1 MESLDFTLLDAV
13 DILIAGFLLY
23 QLYRLIRGTAAIGIF
38 LGISAV
44 YLLWKLVAAFHM
56 VVLTEMLGQFI
67 GVGFLLLIIVF
78 QQEIRRFLLMIGT
91 ATFTQKSWLAKPFM
105 WVRGINVQHEEL
117 TVEPIVQA
125 AINLA
130 QTKTGALLVLMR
142 KTPLGLYASTGT
154 LLDARISAHLI
165 EAIFRTKS
173 PLHDG
178 AMIFEN
184 DRIVAASA
192 ILPVS
197 ENINIPAKYGLRHRA
212 AAGLTERNDS
222 ICVVVS
228 EETGKIS
235 VVSQGI
241 IAEVPR
247 SKLKAS
253 LLELLST

>member
-1 MESLDFTLLDAV
+1 MESLDFTLLDAL
-13 DILIAGFLLY
+13 DIMIAGFLLY

-56 VVLTEMLGQFI
+56 VVLTEVLGQFI

-91 ATFTQKSWLAKPFM
+91 ATFTQKSWLTKPFLWM
-105 WVRGINVQHEEL
+105 RAKNAQTEEIVL
-117 TVEPIVQA
+117 EPVAQA
-125 AINLA
+125 AINFA
-130 QTKTGALLVLMR
+130 ATKTGAIIVLTR
-142 KTPLGLYASTGT
+142 NTPLGLYSGTGT
-154 LLDARISAHLI
+154 RLDARVSAPLI
-165 EAIFRTKS
+165 EAIFMTKS

-178 AMIFEN
+178 AMIIDN
-184 DRIVAASA
+184 DRIVAAGA

-197 ENINIPAKYGLRHRA
+197 ENGQIPSKYGLRHRA

-222 ICVVVS
+222 VCIVVS

-235 VVSQGI
+235 LITKGI
-241 IAEVPR
+241 ITEVPR
-247 SKLKAS
+247 TKLHAS
-253 LLELLST
+253 LLELFS